1 MGQIN
6 NTNFQNY
13 AKEQAEN
20 ETPVVEKK
28 ENDMEV

>member
-1 MGQIN
+1 MGQFN

-20 ETPVVEKK
+20 ETLVVENK
-28 ENDMEV
+28 ENKD